1 MARYRTDSRLQR
13 TAQFLWEQIIK
24 KRDEEDSMKLYEETK
39 EYKLYQGSM
48 LNMTEVI
55 EKESIDSI
63 ITDPPYGLTS
73 ITKRFGKE
81 NAKYVI

>member
-1 MARYRTDSRLQR
+1 
-13 TAQFLWEQIIK
+13 
-24 KRDEEDSMKLYEETK
+24 MKLYEETK

>member
-1 MARYRTDSRLQR
+1 MGTDY
-13 TAQFLWEQIIK
+13 K